1 MSLPHWEEALPA
13 KQKESEETGGE
24 RGSQQDEAGRNREK
38 LPSSSRPPPIPSWVC
53 PGREGKPLLP
63 LRDALQG

>member
-1 MSLPHWEEALPA
+1 MSLPHWEEALLSR
-13 KQKESEETGGE
+13 KSQRRLDGE
-24 RGSQQDEAGRNREK
+24 RGGQQDEAGRNREK
-38 LPSSSRPPPIPSWVC
+38 LPSSSRPPPTPSWVC